1 MRRLSKSMLGRLFGV
16 LLTTVLVTVGFVAFA
31 GSSSAVPTQKTV
43 KTSNAY
49 VFAQC
54 SLAITGFDFNNN
66 NVGYLSAQSQA
77 QLLGGF
83 VKSTAITCVAT
94 DASNQF
100 VDSFTYVGSGP
111 TLLNTR
117 KNGTY
122 AISPTYHLC
131 TYLTVFFYSGGSTT
145 QHTCS

>member
-1 MRRLSKSMLGRLFGV
+1 MRRISKSILGRVAGV
-16 LLTTVLVTVGFVAFA
+16 LLASVLVMVGLVAFA
-31 GSSSAVPTQKTV
+31 SGSSATPTNKTV

-54 SLAITGFDFNNN
+54 SLAITGFDFNGN
-66 NVGYLSAQSQA
+66 NVGYLSAQSQS

-83 VKSTAITCVAT
+83 VKSTAISCVAT
-94 DASNQF
+94 NAANQF
-100 VDSFTYVGSGP
+100 VDSFTYVGTGP

-122 AISPTYHLC
+122 PISPTYHLC
-131 TYLTVFFYSGGSTT
+131 TYLTVFFYTGGSTT
-145 QHTCS
+145 QHACN